1 MCYRL
6 NGVGKRVHDNK
17 RASFVAAPQARERDS
32 SMPVTHASRSPSAD
46 LFTVPLDQSDPDV
59 ADADGRLTYEISGD
73 GFLRYMVRAIVGTLV
88 EIGRGFRAPES
99 IAPLLRGS
107 ARGDAGPT
115 APPHG
120 LFLVRVDYH

>member
-1 MCYRL
+1 VRT
-6 NGVGKRVHDNK
+6 
-17 RASFVAAPQARERDS
+17 
-32 SMPVTHASRSPSAD
+32 VTRSVI
-46 LFTVPLDQSDPDV
+46 T
-59 ADADGRLTYEISGD
+59 DADGRLNYEITGD

-99 IAPLLRGS
+99 MASLLRGS

-115 APPHG
+115 APPQG